1 MAAEAQT
8 KTPLSK
14 DLADT
19 LRKLDERL
27 VFKKNFDLILR
38 EIEVGGRKAALLFV
52 DAFVKD
58 EPLTLIL
65 KELVR
70 LEAAEITLN
79 TFKKLFYRYVTFGEV
94 KTIGTI
100 EEVID
105 TALSGPTVFLVDGEA
120 QAIVI
125 DLRIYPA
132 RMPDEPDLEKV
143 TRGSRDGF
151 TETLVHNTALIR
163 RRIRD
168 PRLRIEHL
176 TAGARSKTDIALVY
190 IEDIANPDL
199 VDSVRE
205 KINKIK
211 IDGLPM
217 AEKSVE
223 ELITPGTYWNPFPRV
238 RYTER
243 PDVAA
248 AHLLDGHVLV
258 LVDTSPSVMILPT
271 TYFHHLQHAEE
282 FRQSPTVGVY
292 LRWVRF
298 AGVFV
303 SVFLTPLWLLVS
315 LEPGLLP
322 PELKFIGPKKIG
334 AVPLFIQFLIAEVAI
349 DMIRMATIHTPSPI
363 ATSTGIIAAVLLGD
377 LATRVGLFGP
387 EVILYTATAAIGT
400 FLTPSFELAQANRL
414 TRLFLLILTGL
425 LRLPGFIVGV
435 VTAFS
440 FLLLTRSFGVP
451 YLWPLIPFNLKAW
464 GSVIVRPPVAVQRS
478 RPSILKPIDPDRQ
491 PTNRPRPAAARK
503 PLFNRKKHS

>member
-1 MAAEAQT
+1 MDAEDEV
-8 KTPLSK
+8 KTPIAK
-14 DLADT
+14 ELAEN

-27 VFKKNFDLILR
+27 VFKQNLDLILR

-65 KELVR
+65 KEFAR
-70 LEAAEITLN
+70 IEPREITLN
-79 TFKKLFYRYVTFGEV
+79 TFRKLFYRYVAFGEV
-94 KTIGTI
+94 KAVDTL
-100 EEVID
+100 ERVID
-105 TALSGPTVFLVDGEA
+105 TALSGPTVLLIDGET

-132 RMPDEPDLEKV
+132 RVPDEPDLEKV

-151 TETLVHNTALIR
+151 VETLVHNTALIR

-176 TAGARSKTDIALVY
+176 TAGRRSKTDIALAY
-190 IEDIANPDL
+190 IEDVANSEI

-205 KINKIK
+205 KIKVIN

-217 AEKSVE
+217 AEKAVE

-258 LVDTSPSVMILPT
+258 LVDTSPSVMILPAT
-271 TYFHHLQHAEE
+271 FFHHLQHAEE

-298 AGVFV
+298 GGVLL
-303 SVFLTPLWLLVS
+303 SLFLTPLWLLLA

-322 PELKFIGPKKIG
+322 PELKFIGPKKVGEI
-334 AVPLFIQFLIAEVAI
+334 PLFLQFVMAEVAI

-363 ATSTGIIAAVLLGD
+363 ATSTGIIAAVLLGE
-377 LATRVGLFGP
+377 LASRVGLFIP
-387 EVILYTATAAIGT
+387 EVTLYTATAAIGT

-414 TRLFLLILTGL
+414 LRLFILILTGFF
-425 LRLPGFIVGV
+425 RLPGFIAGL
-435 VTAFS
+435 ALS
-440 FLLLTRSFGVP
+440 FVFLVLTRSFGVP
-451 YLWPLIPFNLKAW
+451 YLWPLIPFDLKAL

-478 RPSILKPIDPDRQ
+478 RPSVLKPLDPDRQ
-491 PTNRPRPAAARK
+491 PRPAPARK
-503 PLFNRKKHS
+503 PVSGGRKRPP

>member
-1 MAAEAQT
+1 MPTATAE
-8 KTPLSK
+8 KTPLAK
-14 DLADT
+14 DLAEN
-19 LRKLDERL
+19 LRKLEERL

-58 EPLTLIL
+58 EPFTLIL
-65 KELVR
+65 KELAT
-70 LEAAEITLN
+70 LEAQEITLN

-94 KTIGTI
+94 KTVATL

-105 TALSGPTVFLVDGEA
+105 TALSGPTIFLIDGEA

-125 DLRIYPA
+125 DLRIYPGRA
-132 RMPDEPDLEKV
+132 PEEPDLEKV

-176 TAGARSKTDIALVY
+176 TAGTRSKTDIALAY

-205 KINKIK
+205 KINKIN

-282 FRQSPTVGVY
+282 FRQSPAVGVY

-298 AGVFV
+298 AGVFL
-303 SVFLTPLWLLVS
+303 SVFLTPLWLLLA

-322 PELKFIGPKKIG
+322 PELKFIGPKKAG
-334 AVPLFIQFLIAEVAI
+334 AVPLFVQFLIAEVAI

-377 LATRVGLFGP
+377 LAARVGLFGP

-414 TRLFLLILTGL
+414 TRLFILTLTGL
-425 LRLPGFIVGV
+425 LRLPGFIIGTFVS
-435 VTAFS
+435 FS
-440 FLLLTRSFGVP
+440 FLLFTRSFGVP
-451 YLWPLIPFNLKAW
+451 IVPLSLHME
-464 GSVIVRPPVAVQRS
+464 AV
-478 RPSILKPIDPDRQ
+478 
-491 PTNRPRPAAARK
+491 
-503 PLFNRKKHS
+503 